1 LRSPATPRPAAIRP
15 LPTET
20 GRKPFSTATLGAIGR
35 VRRHIYIENPHLFDK
50 RVIVALVRVLN
61 RGVDVRVILPR
72 VNDFKTGG
80 RSNLVLANYFLEHAG
95 RLHFCPGMTHVKAL
109 LVDDWACLGSGNL
122 NHLSLRLC
130 HEHNLATSDPASRS
144 SLKRD
149 LFGVDFACSYEL
161 TKLITLGWSDLL
173 TDLTLEGQ

>member
-80 RSNLVLANYFLEHAG
+80 RSNLVLANDFLEHAV
-95 RLHFCPGMTHVKAL
+95 RVHSCPGMTHVTAL
-109 LVDDWACLGSGNL
+109 LVDDWVCLGSGNL
-122 NHLSLRLC
+122 IHFSLRLC
-130 HEHNLATSDPASRS
+130 HEPNLATSDPASRS
-144 SLKRD
+144 GLKRD
-149 LFGVDFACSYEL
+149 LFEADSACSCDL
-161 TKLITLGWSDLL
+161 TKPITLGWSDFLA
-173 TDLTLEGQ
+173 DLMLEGF